1 MFGLFLANP
10 LRIIP
15 GILEWMPEWAQSG
28 FGWKWCRNCAQLVPK
43 WAANS
48 APKGLKIGLKSSP
61 RAVTEW
67 VPSSDAKKCFRLMR
81 LNSFRVPFVYKQIV
95 KEIIRASFSTPKL
108 ILFLISLNVN
118 NINPKLA
125 IIIPAHPATETL
137 SCRKNNEK
145 IVINIGEHPLEIG
158 YT

>member
-1 MFGLFLANP
+1 MISHP
-10 LRIIP
+10 
-15 GILEWMPEWAQSG
+15 S
-28 FGWKWCRNCAQLVPK
+28 K
-43 WAANS
+43 ANS
-48 APKGLKIGLKSSP
+48 QTIYEKLLLTLRTPAASHS
-61 RAVTEW
+61 
-67 VPSSDAKKCFRLMR
+67 
-81 LNSFRVPFVYKQIV
+81 VYKQIV